1 MTIPPRLSW
10 EFFIPQLIHC
20 ALQRGREERKKRRR
34 RRWTAEE
41 IGQEEINEVRGGEDL
56 RKAERKEAKEKQ

>member
-1 MTIPPRLSW
+1 M
-10 EFFIPQLIHC
+10 
-20 ALQRGREERKKRRR
+20 RRR